1 MYAVEV
7 ALAARRQL
15 RKLSPA
21 VQRRI
26 VEKLENLGTDPRPSG
41 VKKLSAGE
49 GLFRIRVGD
58 YRIVYRIDDQVLQ
71 VLVVQI
77 GDRKWI
83 YQKLLGKA

>member
-7 ALAARRQL
+7 APAACRQL
-15 RKLSPA
+15 RKLPQA
-21 VQRRI
+21 AQRRI
-26 VEKLENLGTDPRPSG
+26 VEKLEGLAADPRPTG
-41 VKKLSAGE
+41 VKKLAASE

-77 GDRKWI
+77 GDRKWV
-83 YQKLLGKA
+83 YQKILGKL

>member
-1 MYAVEV
+1 MYTVEV
-7 ALAARRQL
+7 APAARRQL
-15 RKLSPA
+15 RKLSRA

-26 VEKLENLGTDPRPSG
+26 VEKLEDLGNDPRPSG
-41 VKKLSAGE
+41 VKKLSASE

-58 YRIVYRIDDQVLQ
+58 YRVVYRIDDQVLQ